1 MPTDP
6 QTKRLCAP
14 VAFKAAADDEP
25 AGTFEAIVSVF
36 GNVDSVGDVVMPGA
50 FADDLEAWKS
60 SGDPIPV
67 IWSHDWNDP
76 DSHIGEV
83 LDAKEIEEGLW
94 IKGRLDLESP
104 SPVAAARAAQ
114 VGRLLKGRRV
124 TQFSFAYDTLEG
136 AWAERDGVDVYELR
150 KLHVFEVGPTLV
162 GANRSTRLLDAKRQ
176 AEAIVSDPAASK
188 ADDVEDG
195 ASAPTEAEIF
205 SAAVH
210 AINNTE
216 VSS

>member
-1 MPTDP
+1 
-6 QTKRLCAP
+6 
-14 VAFKAAADDEP
+14 
-25 AGTFEAIVSVF
+25 
-36 GNVDSVGDVVMPGA
+36 GA

-60 SGDPIPV
+60 SGNPIPV
-67 IWSHDWNDP
+67 IWSHDWSDP
-76 DSHIGEV
+76 ESHIGEV
-83 LDAKEIEEGLW
+83 LDAAEVDEGLW
-94 IKGRLDLESP
+94 IKGRIDLDAP
-104 SPVAAARAAQ
+104 RAAQ
-114 VGRLLKGRRV
+114 VFRLLKGRRV

-210 AINNTE
+210 AINYTE